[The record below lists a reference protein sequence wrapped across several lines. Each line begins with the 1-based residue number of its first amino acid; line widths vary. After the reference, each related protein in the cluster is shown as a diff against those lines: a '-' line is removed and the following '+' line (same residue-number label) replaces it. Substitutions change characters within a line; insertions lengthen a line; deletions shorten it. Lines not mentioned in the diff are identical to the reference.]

1 MHLSA
6 SELVLI
12 RHAPARTDGRL
23 CGRHDVPALLVDAQ
37 ALARCR
43 GALAGVR
50 SVVTSPALRCRQTA
64 KALFPRQELAQ
75 DARLWEQD
83 FGLEDGMLLAD
94 LPDLGVLS
102 REALA
107 TRRPPQGESFAD
119 MAARAVP
126 ALNVWA
132 DKAEAQGPVAIVAH
146 AGTIR
151 AALGS
156 ALGDIPAALAFEIA
170 PLSITR
176 LRCLP
181 GTISIIGVNLVV

>member
-1 MHLSA
+1 MQLSA
-6 SELVLI
+6 TELVLI

-50 SVVTSPALRCRQTA
+50 NVVTSPALRCRQTA

-83 FGLEDGMLLAD
+83 FGVEDGILLSD

-107 TRRPPQGESFAD
+107 TRRPHKGESFAD

-126 ALNVWA
+126 ALNEWA
-132 DKAEAQGPVAIVAH
+132 DTAEAQGPVAIVAH

-181 GTISIIGVNLVV
+181 GAISIIGVNLVV